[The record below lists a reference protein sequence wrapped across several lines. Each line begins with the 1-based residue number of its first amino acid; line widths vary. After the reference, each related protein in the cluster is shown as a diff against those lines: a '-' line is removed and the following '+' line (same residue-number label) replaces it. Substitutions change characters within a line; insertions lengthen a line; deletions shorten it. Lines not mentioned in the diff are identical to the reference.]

1 MSERPS
7 AAAAAEQSASV
18 VIEPAPLASQL
29 APDVK
34 LVTDPYGSAG
44 VGGGGDGGDGGD
56 GLHGGHP
63 RQNALAFVR
72 HEGARGLP
80 QFIFH
85 PGLPPHP
92 VTALSMK

>member
-1 MSERPS
+1 MPGG
-7 AAAAAEQSASV
+7 
-18 VIEPAPLASQL
+18 
-29 APDVK
+29 
-34 LVTDPYGSAG
+34 YGGS
-44 VGGGGDGGDGGD
+44 VGGGSVGDGGDSGGDGGGD
-56 GLHGGHP
+56 GLHGEHP